1 MTHRT
6 IPVNVVVVMTPRR
19 FLYLVG
25 TLLVSS
31 GLHHLGIF
39 LVDGGPWGGPL
50 SWRKPVTFGISFGVT
65 ALAVAWISG
74 FLELGRRV
82 RWLLL
87 GGLGVATGLEVCWVT
102 LQAWRGVPS
111 HFASSG
117 IDEALFIAAGIS
129 IALVGVILVAVTV
142 LAFRSP
148 IAPASMALAIRVGLV
163 LLLVGQGLGGAI
175 IANGTAIDR
184 PPTEVDLAIL
194 GTAGAM
200 KVPHAVALHA
210 VQVLPLLALVL
221 GSTMLA
227 ERRRTQVVGAGALGY
242 GLRGRQHGPDLLRPW
257 SSRALCHGLI
267 ARIDRRGHPGGGV
280 RCGDACA
287 HPRRTPK
294 CRTPCLSTSIRSRRS
309 PDVTAAATTRAMAG
323 WLDRLLCRDSARWG
337 SNLSRAPGEIRPRG
351 PHSASKARC
360 RRAMMGGVIAGRGTI
375 RDGVFHRRCACLSAL
390 ARTSTASSMRLR
402 RRRSSSLPVS
412 AARPSSSSSNAP

>member
-1 MTHRT
+1 MAEAGDIR
-6 IPVNVVVVMTPRR
+6 
-19 FLYLVG
+19 YLVRG
-25 TLLVSS
+25 D
-31 GLHHLGIF
+31 GPGRG
-39 LVDGGPWGGPL
+39 VD
-50 SWRKPVTFGISFGVT
+50 
-65 ALAVAWISG
+65 SG

-242 GLRGRQHGPDLLRPW
+242 GLLVVGSMVQTFSGRGPLEPFVMGSLLALTGVAILVAAFAVAT
-257 SSRALCHGLI
+257 RALILG
-267 ARIDRRGHPGGGV
+267 GHRNVAPP
-280 RCGDACA
+280 ACQ
-287 HPRRTPK
+287 PRSGR
-294 CRTPCLSTSIRSRRS
+294 
-309 PDVTAAATTRAMAG
+309 AAA
-323 WLDRLLCRDSARWG
+323 
-337 SNLSRAPGEIRPRG
+337 
-351 PHSASKARC
+351 
-360 RRAMMGGVIAGRGTI
+360 
-375 RDGVFHRRCACLSAL
+375 
-390 ARTSTASSMRLR
+390 RT
-402 RRRSSSLPVS
+402 
-412 AARPSSSSSNAP
+412 